1 MRRDERARFDALF
14 EAVLEA
20 MPPEI
25 HELIEEVPVVLED
38 NAPRALL
45 EAMGLDPEDPTGLCG
60 LHSGVPLTDRSVDS
74 GSLPDVITLY
84 REGILEEAGGWDV
97 WTDEDGTAL
106 GGRERVLR
114 EIRITLLHELGHH
127 FGLDEDDLERLGYA

>member
-1 MRRDERARFDALF
+1 VRRDERARFDAMF
-14 EAVLEA
+14 EALLGS

-25 HELIEEVPVVLED
+25 HALIDEIPVVLED
-38 NAPRALL
+38 SAPRELL
-45 EAMGLDPEDPTGLCG
+45 ESMGLDPDDPTGLCG
-60 LHSGVPLTDRSVDS
+60 LHAGVPLTERSVDS

-84 REGILEEAGGWDV
+84 REGIVEEAGGWDE
-97 WTDEDGTAL
+97 WTDEDGTPL
-106 GGRERVLR
+106 GGEDRIRR